1 MTPPFSRRFMLGA
14 VSLAA
19 LPATA
24 LSVTA
29 LAAAPSPDAEIVR
42 IAALLDAHAAK
53 ADDLWDLHDLADEA
67 GEDVSGIERVME
79 EYDRLQR
86 PLVRQLA
93 KTPARDMA
101 SLRAVQRSILG
112 SSPR

>member
-1 MTPPFSRRFMLGA
+1 MLGA